1 MQTDFIV
8 DSGKHPLVSPLK
20 RLWKKIVRDGGTKAY
35 PFFGQYE
42 KALGAAFLA
51 QRTAQ
56 AYHE

>member
-8 DSGKHPLVSPLK
+8 DSGKHPLK
-20 RLWKKIVRDGGTKAY
+20 RLWKKIVRDGGIKAY